1 MLFYYNLGAFVQYD
15 LINRGQNLTER
26 NVLIA
31 GRQEFAK
38 FGVLR
43 FIGGRVLC
51 SLSKNLFCLICNI
64 LYYTEFFFTDYSLH
78 ILFVAL
84 RCIDPSRCFTLRKI
98 NNLPRILLNLLFIF

>member
-31 GRQEFAK
+31 GRQAFAK

-64 LYYTEFFFTDYSLH
+64 LYYAEFFFTDLESSVY
-78 ILFVAL
+78 I
-84 RCIDPSRCFTLRKI
+84 
-98 NNLPRILLNLLFIF
+98 LNL